1 MKTSAIEV
9 HDMLSVFSVDEVE
22 TRIGEV
28 LGVQSVTV
36 NFAVGNATVR
46 YDETQ
51 LDAIDIKSAVRQ
63 RGFDPAASAG
73 GAAGYGDEGKA
84 ASGAPPKTTPGSP
97 PAGAA
102 PVPPDTQ
109 ATSAASASS
118 PDKPPASTPPEPSP
132 AKPPAASATPDGDT
146 KQETVKPNEE

>member
-22 TRIGEV
+22 KRIGEV
-28 LGVQSVTV
+28 PGVQSVTV

-51 LDAIDIKSAVRQ
+51 LEATDIKSAVRQ

-73 GAAGYGDEGKA
+73 SPPGDGDEGKA
-84 ASGAPPKTTPGSP
+84 ASGAPPKAAPVSP

-102 PVPPDTQ
+102 PAPPETPATPAAGAAPPD
-109 ATSAASASS
+109 
-118 PDKPPASTPPEPSP
+118 KVPASTPPEPSP
-132 AKPPAASATPDGDT
+132 AEPPAASAAPDGDA
-146 KQETVKPNEE
+146 KKDDAAPDKE

>member
-22 TRIGEV
+22 KRIGEV
-28 LGVQSVTV
+28 PGVQSVTV
-36 NFAVGNATVR
+36 NFAAGNATVR

-51 LDAIDIKSAVRQ
+51 LEATDIKSAVRQ

-73 GAAGYGDEGKA
+73 GAANDGDDGKTA
-84 ASGAPPKTTPGSP
+84 AGARPKATPGSP

-102 PVPPDTQ
+102 PAPPETPATYSATASPPD
-109 ATSAASASS
+109 
-118 PDKPPASTPPEPSP
+118 KVPASTPPEPSP
-132 AKPPAASATPDGDT
+132 AEPPAASATPEGDAKKETAAPT
-146 KQETVKPNEE
+146 KN

>member
-22 TRIGEV
+22 KRIGEM

-36 NFAVGNATVR
+36 NFAAGNATVR

-51 LDAIDIKSAVRQ
+51 IEATDIKSAVRQ

-73 GAAGYGDEGKA
+73 SPSGDGDEGKA
-84 ASGAPPKTTPGSP
+84 ASGGPPAATPASP

-102 PVPPDTQ
+102 PT
-109 ATSAASASS
+109 
-118 PDKPPASTPPEPSP
+118 STPPEPAP
-132 AKPPAASATPDGDT
+132 AEPPSASATPEGDAN
-146 KQETVKPNEE
+146 KETAEPNKE